1 MNSTFVLIFSWY
13 VMPDSIVYVR
23 YMNKISFIL
32 IVSNTTDINCFS
44 EKANDLVEV

>member
-1 MNSTFVLIFSWY
+1 
-13 VMPDSIVYVR
+13 MPDSIVYVR